1 MSLTPAQ
8 QQLADVAQ
16 AGEANAC
23 CLALGGEIGNYP
35 VTGEELCLMPGAMS
49 FPLGESCGQITAS
62 LPSEPSP
69 GQESGGF
76 WNWLGS
82 NFTQVTDGAANII
95 DAIQGNQPAPPPQI
109 AGSGVTTTPPP
120 SNNGQKVLYVVGG
133 LVLLVVVI
141 MLIRKKK

>member
-1 MSLTPAQ
+1 MALTPSQ

-23 CLALGGEIGNYP
+23 CLALGGDIIQYGD
-35 VTGEELCLMPGAMS
+35 EELCS
-49 FPLGESCGQITAS
+49 FVDTEYPLGMACGQITAS

-82 NFTQVTDGAANII
+82 NFTEVTSGAANII
-95 DAIQGNQPAPPPQI
+95 DSLAGNQPAPPPTI
-109 AGSGVTTTPPP
+109 AGSGVTTTPAP
-120 SNNGQKVLYVVGG
+120 STDGKQVLYVVGG

-141 MLIRKKK
+141 MLIRKNK

>member
-1 MSLTPAQ
+1 MALTPAQ

-23 CLALGGEIGNYP
+23 CLALGGDIIQYGD
-35 VTGEELCLMPGAMS
+35 EELCS
-49 FPLGESCGQITAS
+49 FVDTEYPLGMACGQITAS
-62 LPSEPSP
+62 LPNEPSP

-82 NFTQVTDGAANII
+82 NFTEVTSGAVNII
-95 DAIQGNQPAPPPQI
+95 DAITGNQPAPPPI

-120 SNNGQKVLYVVGG
+120 SNNGKQVLYVVGG